1 MESEGHLKNGI
12 RVVRNWTPPGL
23 LGEGTDA
30 TISVK
35 CPLQIDCPL
44 AFFSLF
50 LLEQMVQFGKV
61 STQSALTLTQPE
73 PVKKGFCLLK
83 KLRYSYQMQG
93 KCMLGRKI
101 LPCTEET

>member
-35 CPLQIDCPL
+35 CPL
-44 AFFSLF
+44 
-50 LLEQMVQFGKV
+50 
-61 STQSALTLTQPE
+61 
-73 PVKKGFCLLK
+73 
-83 KLRYSYQMQG
+83 
-93 KCMLGRKI
+93 
-101 LPCTEET
+101 